1 MKAKYTKVIQTL
13 LDEDTLD
20 KLNKLIMIEAIE
32 SDMPMKGKSEWI
44 RNLIEDTVNYQF
56 NKKKLDEWEPGMIK
70 KLK

>member
-1 MKAKYTKVIQTL
+1 MSKKYTNVIQAL
-13 LDEDTLD
+13 LDQDTLD

-56 NKKKLDEWEPGMIK
+56 NKKKLDEWKPGMIK